1 MMAGIDDEDEDDE
14 KLWKR
19 PIALPQGATD
29 HKKFPPQHNNMD
41 PLYIEGT
48 KDNLSEVQ
56 LHPVV
61 LFSILDHYLRREE
74 SGEKVIGALLGSV
87 GPGGV
92 VNVTNSFGIFH
103 KATQDEILVKSQ
115 TLRDMLELHRRA
127 DPNEILV
134 GWYSTWRSPTSTNAS
149 ASSSNTSSLH
159 KRAQLLNERGS
170 NEAEAAAT
178 PSGDYIDQFTLVVQD
193 FFAEAA
199 SPVRPIH
206 LLIDLSLK
214 SSHIHVMAYQP
225 VLVRNIIA
233 QFDRLKLSIVE
244 STEER
249 VAIDAMAQAAL
260 LSDHALPQLSATLSN
275 KLGECR
281 ELAPDLQSLES
292 SLSKL
297 KGLVLTAKKFVDN
310 VLSGAVAGTEVQGR
324 AIADALSS
332 LPSIDVT
339 QLAGQGTPGGAALDT
354 SMKDLLLVTYLTQ
367 LAQVQLKISEKLSV
381 LPLSI

>member
-1 MMAGIDDEDEDDE
+1 MNQ
-14 KLWKR
+14 L
-19 PIALPQGATD
+19 
-29 HKKFPPQHNNMD
+29 F
-41 PLYIEGT
+41 IESTT
-48 KDNLSEVQ
+48 KDNISEVQ

-74 SGEKVIGALLGSV
+74 SGEKVIGALLGNI
-87 GPGGV
+87 GPGGI

-103 KATQDEILVKSQ
+103 KATQEEILVKSQ

-134 GWYSTWRSPTSTNAS
+134 GWYSTWKSPSTTSSIT
-149 ASSSNTSSLH
+149 SNSSSLH
-159 KRAQLLNERGS
+159 KRSQLLNERVTVSDTDITSG
-170 NEAEAAAT
+170 
-178 PSGDYIDQFTLVVQD
+178 GDYIDQFTLVVQD

-206 LLIDLSLK
+206 LLLDLSLK
-214 SSHIHVMAYQP
+214 SSNVHIVAYQP

-233 QFDRLKLSIVE
+233 QFERLKLSIVE

-260 LSDHALPQLSATLSN
+260 LSEHALPQLPLNLSN
-275 KLGECR
+275 KLGESR
-281 ELAPDLQSLES
+281 ELTPDLQSLES

-297 KGLVLTAKKFVDN
+297 KSLVQTAKKFVDN
-310 VLSGAVAGTEVQGR
+310 VVNGTITGTEVQGR

-332 LPSIDVT
+332 LPAIDVT
-339 QLAGQGTPGGAALDT
+339 QLAAGQGTPGGEALDT

-381 LPLSI
+381 LPISI

>member
-1 MMAGIDDEDEDDE
+1 
-14 KLWKR
+14 
-19 PIALPQGATD
+19 
-29 HKKFPPQHNNMD
+29 MD

-134 GWYSTWRSPTSTNAS
+134 GWYSTWRSSSSINSS
-149 ASSSNTSSLH
+149 ASSSNSSSSLH
-159 KRAQLLNERGS
+159 KRTQLLSERSS
-170 NEAEAAAT
+170 NDAEATAAA

-214 SSHIHVMAYQP
+214 SSHIHVVAYQP

-233 QFDRLKLSIVE
+233 QFERLKLSIVE

-260 LSDHALPQLSATLSN
+260 LSEHALPQLPLTLSN
-275 KLGECR
+275 RLGESR

-310 VLSGAVAGTEVQGR
+310 VLSGATVGTEVQGR

-332 LPSIDVT
+332 LPSIDVS

>member
-1 MMAGIDDEDEDDE
+1 
-14 KLWKR
+14 
-19 PIALPQGATD
+19 
-29 HKKFPPQHNNMD
+29 
-41 PLYIEGT
+41 
-48 KDNLSEVQ
+48 V
-56 LHPVV
+56 
-61 LFSILDHYLRREE
+61 
-74 SGEKVIGALLGSV
+74 
-87 GPGGV
+87 
-92 VNVTNSFGIFH
+92 
-103 KATQDEILVKSQ
+103 
-115 TLRDMLELHRRA
+115 
-127 DPNEILV
+127 
-134 GWYSTWRSPTSTNAS
+134 
-149 ASSSNTSSLH
+149 
-159 KRAQLLNERGS
+159 
-170 NEAEAAAT
+170 
-178 PSGDYIDQFTLVVQD
+178 
-193 FFAEAA
+193 
-199 SPVRPIH
+199 
-206 LLIDLSLK
+206 
-214 SSHIHVMAYQP
+214 AYQP